1 MGIVGPG
8 GGGDVNGPGSSI
20 VDQIAVYDDAT
31 GKLLAAVPV
40 TIDAATRKMA
50 GLGVTEQDGH
60 AYFPTFPANIGL
72 WWTDDGLATG
82 SVRLAIRSNNSG
94 TMLISGAEGSRVN
107 VSSSQFR
114 ILISTA
120 DTALY
125 VIGGITTEN
134 NLNVQGDAK
143 FKVYTNDVSNP
154 PTDAELD
161 AIFGTPA
168 TVGAGFTAD
177 IDDAGAGTN
186 FYTVKSDG
194 TNWWITTYTKAV

>member
-1 MGIVGPG
+1 MSIIIG
-8 GGGDVNGPGSSI
+8 GGGDVKGPGSAI
-20 VDQIAVYDDAT
+20 IGEVPIFADAG
-31 GKLLAAVPV
+31 GKELATTPV
-40 TIDAATRKMA
+40 TIDPSTRKVTLMGA
-50 GLGVTEQDGH
+50 TEQDGN
-60 AYFPTFPANIGL
+60 AYFPQNTVGVVWTNTGL
-72 WWTDDGLATG
+72 
-82 SVRLAIRSNNSG
+82 SSG
-94 TMLISGAEGSRVN
+94 TILFTLKTNSTGTFLLTGNEGSRTTI
-107 VSSSQFR
+107 SSSQFR
-114 ILISTA
+114 ILIASA

-125 VIGGITTEN
+125 VIGGITTEK

-177 IDDAGAGTN
+177 IDDAGAGNN

-194 TNWWITTYTKAV
+194 SNWWIQTYTKAV